1 MRSPLYA
8 RARPGVVQGS
18 ASIFGQSSAIDAGAE
33 IEVEIALPVAP
44 RLPLNIA
51 LNKYTASEVELG
63 RLKTSFTNLHP
74 TSWSIQN
81 ANHLIL
87 QTPSRRNLHD
97 PIVVLLRIVEHDTQ
111 VFLRSLEW
119 ALDDICSDS
128 LDEFLLTRHLSD
140 WRKLMSEFEKEI
152 PAISSRLENFVH
164 FVFGSKR
171 DKQLPHEVSEI
182 VQTVRD
188 NVARVKTRLD
198 EAYADLRVDMQFNES
213 RRSMNETHTV
223 TRLTELAFVFIPLS
237 FCASLF
243 SMSIRELGDGVPVWI
258 FIITSLVMV
267 SIAYGVRILVGSEL
281 LANSTRRSFERFWDL
296 TGVKPS
302 DSDKAPM
309 LTIVLF
315 TLQEIW
321 KSVKA
326 SLLVG
331 TAGSI
336 ALTAPLVI
344 PIVFMWTSTNMGK
357 GFKTIVTLFLL
368 TSVATA
374 LLMTLNFR
382 KHGPITGLRN
392 RQGMGGSVA

>member
-1 MRSPLYA
+1 M
-8 RARPGVVQGS
+8 
-18 ASIFGQSSAIDAGAE
+18 
-33 IEVEIALPVAP
+33 AP
-44 RLPLNIA
+44 RLPSDVA
-51 LNKYTASEVELG
+51 LNKYKAREAELG
-63 RLKTSFTNLHP
+63 RLKASFTYLHP

-81 ANHLIL
+81 ASHLTS
-87 QTPSRRNLHD
+87 QTTCRGDLTD
-97 PIVVLLRIVEHDTQ
+97 PIMILLKIVEQDTR

-119 ALDDICSDS
+119 ALDDICNDS
-128 LDEFLLTRHLSD
+128 LDEFLLTRRLSD
-140 WRKLMSEFEKEI
+140 WRKLMNEFEREI
-152 PAISSRLENFVH
+152 PAISTRLEHFVNL
-164 FVFGSKR
+164 VFGSKGG
-171 DKQLPHEVSEI
+171 KQLPDEVAEI
-182 VQTVRD
+182 VQDVRD
-188 NVARVKTRLD
+188 NVARVKIRLD

-213 RRSMNETHTV
+213 RRSMNETQTV

-267 SIAYGVRILVGSEL
+267 SIAYGVRILVGSDL
-281 LANSTRRSFERFWDL
+281 LANSTRRSFERFWEL

-309 LTIVLF
+309 FTIVRF
-315 TLQEIW
+315 TVQEIW
-321 KSVKA
+321 KSIRA

-357 GFKTIVTLFLL
+357 GFKAIVTLFLL

-382 KHGPITGLRN
+382 RHGPVTGLRN
-392 RQGMGGSVA
+392 RHVIRGSEA

>member
-1 MRSPLYA
+1 M
-8 RARPGVVQGS
+8 
-18 ASIFGQSSAIDAGAE
+18 
-33 IEVEIALPVAP
+33 AP
-44 RLPLNIA
+44 RLPLNVA
-51 LNKYTASEVELG
+51 LNKYTASEAGLG
-63 RLKTSFTNLHP
+63 RLRASFTDLHP

-81 ANHLIL
+81 ANRLTL
-87 QTPSRRNLHD
+87 QTPCRGNLHE
-97 PIVVLLRIVEHDTQ
+97 PIIILLWIVEHDTQ

-119 ALDDICSDS
+119 ALDDICNDS
-128 LDEFLLTRHLSD
+128 LDEFLLTRRLSD

-152 PAISSRLENFVH
+152 PAISSRLEHFVH
-164 FVFGSKR
+164 FVFGTKGG
-171 DKQLPHEVSEI
+171 KQLPYEVSEI
-182 VQTVRD
+182 VQTVCD

-213 RRSMNETHTV
+213 RRSMNETQTV

-243 SMSIRELGDGVPVWI
+243 SMSIRELGDGVPAWI
-258 FIITSLVMV
+258 FIITSLAMV

-281 LANSTRRSFERFWDL
+281 LANSTRRSFERFWEI

-302 DSDKAPM
+302 DSDKAPV
-309 LTIVLF
+309 LTIVQF
-315 TLQEIW
+315 TVQEIW

-344 PIVFMWTSTNMGK
+344 PIVFMWTSTNMDK

-374 LLMTLNFR
+374 LFMTLIR

-392 RQGMGGSVA
+392 RQVMGGSVA

>member
-1 MRSPLYA
+1 MQS
-8 RARPGVVQGS
+8 S
-18 ASIFGQSSAIDAGAE
+18 ASRFGQSPSIDAGAE
-33 IEVEIALPVAP
+33 VDVEIALPMAP
-44 RLPLNIA
+44 RLPLNVA
-51 LNKYTASEVELG
+51 LNKYTASEAELG

-81 ANHLIL
+81 AKQLAS
-87 QTPSRRNLHD
+87 QKPCPGNLHD
-97 PIVVLLRIVEHDTQ
+97 PIIILLRIVEHDTQ

-119 ALDDICSDS
+119 ALDDICNDS

-152 PAISSRLENFVH
+152 PAISSRLEHFVH
-164 FVFGSKR
+164 FVFRSKGGKR
-171 DKQLPHEVSEI
+171 LPDEVSEI

-281 LANSTRRSFERFWDL
+281 LANSTRRSFERFWEL

-309 LTIVLF
+309 LTIVRF
-315 TLQEIW
+315 TVQEIW

-344 PIVFMWTSTNMGK
+344 PIVFMWASTNMGK

-392 RQGMGGSVA
+392 RQATGGSVA

>member
-18 ASIFGQSSAIDAGAE
+18 ASIFGQSTAIDAGAE
-33 IEVEIALPVAP
+33 VEVEIALPMAP
-44 RLPLNIA
+44 RLPLDIA

>member
-1 MRSPLYA
+1 M
-8 RARPGVVQGS
+8 
-18 ASIFGQSSAIDAGAE
+18 QSSVSSSSQSLSTNAE
-33 IEVEIALPVAP
+33 TEVEVEIALPMAP
-44 RLPLNIA
+44 RLPHSVA
-51 LNKYTASEVELG
+51 LNKYKVPEAELG
-63 RLKTSFTNLHP
+63 SLKASFSDLHS
-74 TSWSIQN
+74 TCWSILN
-81 ANHLIL
+81 GNHLAT
-87 QTPSRRNLHD
+87 QTPCPGPLHD
-97 PIVVLLRIVEHDTQ
+97 PIIILLRIVEHDTR

-119 ALDDICSDS
+119 ALDDICNDS
-128 LDEFLLTRHLSD
+128 LDEFLLTRRLSD

-152 PAISSRLENFVH
+152 PAISTRLEHFVH

-171 DKQLPHEVSEI
+171 SNQLPNEVNEI

-188 NVARVKTRLD
+188 NATRVKTRLD

-213 RRSMNETHTV
+213 RRSMNETQTV

-258 FIITSLVMV
+258 FIITALVMV

-281 LANSTRRSFERFWDL
+281 LSNSIRRSFERFWEI

-309 LTIVLF
+309 FTIVRF
-315 TLQEIW
+315 TVQEIW
-321 KSVKA
+321 KSVRA
-326 SLLVG
+326 SLLIG

-344 PIVFMWTSTNMGK
+344 PIVFMWTSTNMDR
-357 GFKTIVTLFLL
+357 GFKTVVTLFLL

-374 LLMTLNFR
+374 LLMTLNF
-382 KHGPITGLRN
+382 KKYGPVAGLRN
-392 RQGMGGSVA
+392 RQVLGGSVA

>member
-1 MRSPLYA
+1 M
-8 RARPGVVQGS
+8 QGS

-33 IEVEIALPVAP
+33 VEVEIALPMAP
-44 RLPLNIA
+44 RLPLDIA

-152 PAISSRLENFVH
+152 PAISSRLEHFVH
-164 FVFGSKR
+164 FVFRSKGG
-171 DKQLPHEVSEI
+171 KQLPDEVSEI